1 MESERALGLASHMGE
16 TMEGR
21 GWNLVAGFSLKS
33 QVHTEDSEDE
43 DGVSAGPFSMVLLIV
58 NLFVFVCWEG

>member
-1 MESERALGLASHMGE
+1 
-16 TMEGR
+16 MEGR